1 MHTRCVLAR
10 RRPLLPLAAA
20 AVGLVVS
27 TASLRTPSG
36 CPWNDEMWLAEAKT
50 LPCFSDVVLNTYP
63 RHTARFQGLRLR
75 AATIALTV
83 DPHSLWALDMAA
95 VAQIHL
101 RKLPAAE
108 KTLLHRLEVAPGA
121 YETYAN
127 LGTLYTFTGQ
137 WDLALLNIDAAMKVE
152 PKAHFGR
159 EKYHRAFVV
168 FLSKLAKEPGKHEAE
183 NFLGVPVTD
192 DDRKKGSPER
202 FDAVMTPHGFGR
214 DAFDAIDAMV
224 TVYGAGDNPH
234 LLAAAGDL
242 LALYGKHALA
252 SAAYTRALKL
262 KHPAPKA
269 IESAKAVAWKVVT
282 DHFVPAYP
290 GEMPTPPESKT
301 YEAAGASPPT
311 FADEEAQL
319 DKGLAVW
326 TANGLEA
333 LYAGEAKKGRACPVG
348 STLQE
353 ATAGSSVKAK
363 P

>member
-1 MHTRCVLAR
+1 M
-10 RRPLLPLAAA
+10 
-20 AVGLVVS
+20 S
-27 TASLRTPSG
+27 TASLRKPAG
-36 CPWNDEMWLAEAKT
+36 CAWNDEVWLAEAKT
-50 LPCFSDVVLNTYP
+50 LPCFSDVILNTYP
-63 RHTARFQGLRLR
+63 RHTARFHGLRLR

-83 DPHSLWALDMAA
+83 DPHSLWALDMAG

-121 YETYAN
+121 YATHAN

-137 WDLALLNIDAAMKVE
+137 WDLALANIDVAMKIE
-152 PKAHFGR
+152 PQAHFGR

-168 FLSKLAKEPGKHEAE
+168 FLSKLAKEPGKHETE
-183 NFLGVPVTD
+183 NFLGIPVTD
-192 DDRKKGSPER
+192 EDRKKGSPER
-202 FDAVMTPHGFGR
+202 FDAVVTPRGFGR

-224 TVYGAGDNPH
+224 TVYGASDNPH
-234 LLAAAGDL
+234 LFAAAGDL

-269 IESAKAVAWKVVT
+269 IADAKTVAWKVVM
-282 DHFVPAYP
+282 DHFVPAFP
-290 GEMPTPPESKT
+290 GESPTPPESKT
-301 YEAAGASPPT
+301 YEAAGVSPPT
-311 FADEEAQL
+311 FADEEAEL

-326 TANGLEA
+326 TAAGLEA
-333 LYAGEAKKGRACPVG
+333 LYAKEAKRGRACPVG
-348 STLQE
+348 STLHE
-353 ATAGSSVKAK
+353 PPAAAPSAKVK